1 MEEDK
6 SKDKFMIF
14 LTIIFIIFIIIYI
27 TKETGYYEYKVHN
40 KTVLTKKSIEKF
52 EKDIEEGKDVSIND
66 YVVSNYVDYSNNI
79 SDLGYNI
86 GKSTEII
93 MNKGIKKTLKVLR
106 KLFFD

>member
-1 MEEDK
+1 MNKENDK
-6 SKDKFMIF
+6 KQI
-14 LTIIFIIFIIIYI
+14 TIRIDSELHKKLKI
-27 TKETGYYEYKVHN
+27 TAVA
-40 KTVLTKKSIEKF
+40 
-52 EKDIEEGKDVSIND
+52 KDVSIND